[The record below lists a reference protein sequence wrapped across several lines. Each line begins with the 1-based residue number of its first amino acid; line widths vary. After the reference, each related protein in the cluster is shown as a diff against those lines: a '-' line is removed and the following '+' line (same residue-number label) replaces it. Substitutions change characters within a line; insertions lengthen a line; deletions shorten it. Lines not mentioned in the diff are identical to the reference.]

1 MEDAMRDLAVALDY
15 GSQVFLTALRS
26 SIAGCCL
33 EK

>member
-15 GSQVFLTALRS
+15 GSVFLTSLRS